1 MIDKKLRRILR
12 DFWNESNSSVIGK
25 EFIPHMGDKDDC
37 ELCKIEKQVIKKIK
51 KLIR

>member
-12 DFWNESNSSVIGK
+12 DFWNESNHSISND
-25 EFIPHMGDKDDC
+25 EYIPHVGDEDDC